1 MGTRNLTM
9 VIDQEGEVKVAQYG
23 QWDGY
28 PSGVGVGIVS
38 FIKNETLFEN
48 FKKNLPRVRFIDDKG
63 RDKDFIDSYNRNAPK
78 YSNEEDNRTPEQKR
92 WFSLFCTRDIADEVL
107 TNIANS
113 NDEEILLM
121 DRRDTA
127 TGDNSWVEWSYI
139 INLKEET
146 LSVHSCIDTPAIK
159 VYRFK
164 EIPSPPMFIKE
175 FDESPLENTEQ

>member
-38 FIKNETLFEN
+38 FLKNETLFES
-48 FKKNLPRVRFIDDKG
+48 FKKNLSKVRFVDDKG
-63 RDKDFIDSYNRNAPK
+63 RDKDFIDSYNKNTPQW
-78 YSNEEDNRTPEQKR
+78 SNEEDKRTHEQKR

-121 DRRDTA
+121 DRRETA
-127 TGDNSWVEWSYI
+127 IGDSAWVEWSYI
-139 INLKEET
+139 INLKDET

-159 VYRFK
+159 VYKFK
-164 EIPSPPMFIKE
+164 EIPTAPMFVKD
-175 FDESPLENTEQ
+175 FDESPIENTEE